1 MTAPTSVRIMIVE
14 LDPVFRSG
22 LLNCLN
28 RFPDLHVVVEADSV
42 TDAWRSLVDRDM
54 NLDPFNVLLAG
65 TGLTFVQQ
73 VKTQFPT
80 LPILLIERL
89 TDAELLVAFQ
99 SGIDGYCP
107 KGSAIAEFVA
117 AIRQVAAG
125 QSYWRPEILQ
135 QLTLASTQP
144 EAISVLA
151 VVRQNWRL
159 SGLRQIDA
167 ALDQINRELRSTSL
181 SVLDKVFLTGRR
193 RELKA
198 ARWLVQHVLS
208 PQDIRPVRQ
217 SIPTQEFS
225 SATTAIVP
233 SSQAEIV
240 SEEPRPAELQA
251 VIFDRIA
258 SKLQSNLENFT
269 NTPLEI
275 DILKQEK
282 KRELFYT
289 ILRQIEHVLEELKYS
304 QVLPD
309 QLEAKRSDVLRDL
322 WEAVVTEFFGRYST
336 VRLKQREMEIVS
348 AILDEVNLVQTD
360 ILDRIPLVE
369 DVLSHILFQRPLTID
384 QTLYESGSPEA
395 LNRAID
401 ILENL
406 TIQLANAVVQP
417 LLNRF
422 ANLEVVKQ
430 RFYDRRLL
438 STREIE
444 RFRNDLSWRFRVER
458 LFREP
463 KAIFESQYRL
473 FVFSDYG
480 IQRMTIYSPRAE
492 ELEDLSGLQLAV
504 TLALETRDA
513 ISPRLKGAIAFLGS
527 GVVYVLTEV
536 IGRGIGLIG
545 RGILKGIGKSVK
557 G

>member
-1 MTAPTSVRIMIVE
+1 MIVE

-28 RFPDLHVVVEADSV
+28 RFPDLHVVVDVDSV
-42 TDAWRSLVDRDM
+42 TDAWRTLSDRDM

-107 KGSAIAEFVA
+107 KGGSIAEFVA

-167 ALDQINRELRSTSL
+167 ALDQINRELRSTPL

-198 ARWLVQHVLS
+198 ARWLVQQVLP
-208 PQDIRPVRQ
+208 PQDIRSVRPSTQ
-217 SIPTQEFS
+217 SIPTPEFS
-225 SATTAIVP
+225 SATTAIVA

-289 ILRQIEHVLEELKYS
+289 ILRQIENVLEELKYS

-336 VRLKQREMEIVS
+336 VRLRQREIEIVPVM
-348 AILDEVNLVQTD
+348 LDEGYLVQTD

-369 DVLSHILFQRPLTID
+369 DILSHILFQRPLTID

-458 LFREP
+458 VFREP

-480 IQRMTIYSPRAE
+480 IQRITIYSPRTE